1 MTRRRRTS
9 RTRRRLL
16 RFGLVALALWIG
28 QVALLAHRLRRFDW
42 DEYWLLR
49 GFYRP
54 GVILFRSVAG
64 PFVPR
69 DVFDPLHPGGA
80 RVALLAA
87 ALIYAVA
94 VAGLV
99 AIIGAVVG
107 SKR

>member
-1 MTRRRRTS
+1 MARRRRKS
-9 RTRRRLL
+9 RTRRRLLL

-28 QVALLAHRLRRFDW
+28 QIALLAHRLRRFDW

-54 GVILFRSVAG
+54 GVILFRTVAG

-87 ALIYAVA
+87 ALIYAVV
-94 VAGLV
+94 VAG
-99 AIIGAVVG
+99 IISIIG